1 MKDRLWK
8 GEYILGYDK
17 ESVNR
22 LVEEGRFRGK
32 LQVLIGL
39 ILDNG
44 LNDTEKR

>member
-8 GEYILGYDK
+8 WEYILGHDK
-17 ESVNR
+17 ESVDR
-22 LVEEGRFRGK
+22 LVEDGRFRGK
-32 LQVLIGL
+32 PQVLIDL